1 MVTMRAH
8 MHGHGRLAGLGL
20 ALLLLTAVPAA
31 RAAIV
36 CEARV
41 NRTAVPAGG
50 ELVLTVTAEGDVGW
64 SVDFK
69 LPDLPGV
76 RIYTGGTNQSMSMVN
91 GQTRSSVSRTW
102 YLRVEQEGI
111 LNIGPVLVQAKGE
124 SCSTAPLR
132 VNVTAPQ
139 ADAPPP
145 ADTGNRTAAPP
156 QAAAPD
162 EPGTV
167 GGDIFV
173 TLDVDKPEPWLGE
186 QIILTFR
193 YWRRVQPWNN
203 PSYTPPR
210 TEGFWREDL
219 GPERTLREVRGGR
232 VYSVTEIRYALFPTR
247 AGQLVIEPAEL
258 IFPEDV
264 FDRFFNSRRRSQGP
278 RVLRTERLVVEVRA
292 LPVPAAAGFGGLV
305 ANRLQLTAQVSPDT
319 VAAGEPIELKL
330 ALEADGFLK
339 GFAGLEV
346 RPTEG
351 ARMHDAA
358 ESFVTGLQG
367 DRLQGRL
374 GVEKVLVPER
384 EGELVIPATNL
395 TWFDADAGRYVSST
409 TPQHRVQV
417 TRGRLPAGEEE
428 SSGFLRSEI
437 SRLGADLAF
446 IHVVPRHL
454 RGAGDGFVGSLV
466 WWILLLLPFLLLGA
480 WRLALSR
487 LAAERRDPAGRRRRR
502 AMATAR
508 RALDQAGGDPSRVAR
523 AVCAYVADCT
533 DRPVAAVTATEVEA
547 YGAARGREETGRSL
561 TALLHACD
569 GARFGGAAAD
579 AHALAVEAHRLLA
592 DLEGPRPQRGAG
604 GPAAVLLLACTLAAT
619 ALPALAQRGGPDPAR
634 LLAEGNQAY
643 TEGDLDLA
651 LDRYDAARAAGADDP
666 VLHYNLGNTHA
677 RRGELGLA
685 VASYLRA
692 QRLDP
697 RDADIRANLAWVRGH
712 NRDLELTSDEM
723 PLFIRQFT
731 MLVGRFT
738 LGEWTAALL
747 VLLWSLGAVVAWG
760 WYREEFGENLRR
772 VGLAVAAL
780 LALTTV
786 VTAWRWQNERVV
798 ETAVVVA
805 AEAAVRSG
813 PAESFPVLFMVHDGL
828 SVRLDGTRPDWVRV
842 SLGGDWQG
850 WLPREAVVKVR
861 GEPGGEAAQGR

>member
-1 MVTMRAH
+1 MRTH
-8 MHGHGRLAGLGL
+8 LHGRRRLAGFGL
-20 ALLLLTAVPAA
+20 ALLLLAAVPAA

-41 NRTAVPAGG
+41 NRASVPAGG
-50 ELVLTVTAEGDVGW
+50 ELVLTVTTEGDAGW

-69 LPDLPGV
+69 LPELPGV
-76 RIYTGGTNQSMSMVN
+76 RVYTGGTNQSMSMVN
-91 GQTRSSVSRTW
+91 GQTRSSVARTW
-102 YLRVEQEGI
+102 YLRVEQEGV
-111 LNIGPVLVQAKGE
+111 LDIGPVLVQAKGE
-124 SCSTAPLR
+124 SCSTEPLR
-132 VNVTAPQ
+132 VTVTAPQ
-139 ADAPPP
+139 ANAPPP

-186 QIILTFR
+186 QVILTFR

-219 GPERTLREVRGGR
+219 GPERALREVRGGR

-258 IFPEDV
+258 TFPEDV

-278 RVLRTERLVVEVRA
+278 RVLRTERLVVDVRP
-292 LPVPAAAGFGGLV
+292 LPVPAAPGFGGLV
-305 ANRLQLTAQVSPDT
+305 ANRLQLTAQVTPDT

-346 RPTEG
+346 KPAEG

-358 ESFVTGLQG
+358 ESFVTGLHE

-384 EGELVIPATNL
+384 EGELVIPATSL
-395 TWFDADAGRYVSST
+395 TWFDAGAGRYVTSSV
-409 TPQHRVQV
+409 PVHRVQV
-417 TRGRLPAGEEE
+417 TRGRLPAGDEE

-446 IHVVPRHL
+446 IHVVPRQL
-454 RGAGDGFVGSLV
+454 RGAGDGFVGSLA
-466 WWILLLLPFLLLGA
+466 WWILLMLPFLLLGA
-480 WRLALSR
+480 WRLALVR

-502 AMATAR
+502 ALVTAR
-508 RALDQAGGDPSRVAR
+508 RALDQAVGEPSRVAR

-533 DRPVAAVTATEVEA
+533 DRPVAAITATEVEA
-547 YGAARGREETGRSL
+547 YGAACGRAGAGRSL
-561 TALLHACD
+561 ADLVNACD
-569 GARFGGAAAD
+569 AARFGGAAAD
-579 AHALAVEAHRLLA
+579 AHALAAEARRLLA
-592 DLEGPRPQRGAG
+592 DLEAPAPPSGPG
-604 GPAAVLLLACTLAAT
+604 GTAAVILLACALAA
-619 ALPALAQRGGPDPAR
+619 ALPTLAQRAGPDPAR

-651 LDRYDAARAAGADDP
+651 LARYAEAVAAGADDP

-697 RDADIRANLAWVRGH
+697 RDRDIRANLAWVRGH
-712 NRDLELTSDEM
+712 IRDLELTADEM
-723 PLFIRQFT
+723 PLFIRQFAA
-731 MLVGRFT
+731 LVGRFT
-738 LGEWTAALL
+738 LGEWAAALL
-747 VLLWSLGAVVAWG
+747 VLLWSLAAVVAWG

-772 VGLAVAAL
+772 TGLAVAAL
-780 LALTTV
+780 LVLTTA
-786 VTAWRWQNERVV
+786 VTAWRWQAERVV

-805 AEAAVRSG
+805 GEAAVRSG
-813 PAESFPVLFMVHDGL
+813 PADSFPVLFMVHDGL
-828 SVRLDGTRPDWVRV
+828 AVRLDGTRPDWVRV

-850 WLPREAVVKVR
+850 WLPSEAVVKVR
-861 GEPGGEAAQGR
+861 GEAGGGPAQGR